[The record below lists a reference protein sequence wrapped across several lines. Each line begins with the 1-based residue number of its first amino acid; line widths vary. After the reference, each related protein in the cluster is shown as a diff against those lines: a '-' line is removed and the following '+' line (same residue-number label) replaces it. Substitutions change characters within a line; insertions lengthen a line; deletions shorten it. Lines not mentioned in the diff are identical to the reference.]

1 MKSLET
7 LYGFSP
13 PNRYSKTF
21 KNSSNFIPENNLSS
35 QEKKTGLV
43 KSPVAVPCTWAE
55 RDKFFKKTHEIMYN
69 GAIIGNASA
78 DVHAKQISGR
88 DIKTSNKATM
98 EEQLLLNKVQRR
110 ESLKGY
116 FRRNSQEGMLPVAA
130 SKFGESRA
138 NFDPRLIQSPTSL
151 IKPPSRGQ
159 VGKGWAAGN
168 SIAQKQSGLF
178 DPNTKS
184 TGFASAK
191 FNFSTAK
198 PCSNPFELFEE
209 PDPKFGKTSGSSKFK
224 TT

>member
-13 PNRYSKTF
+13 SNRYSKTF
-21 KNSSNFIPENNLSS
+21 ENSSNYIPENNLASH
-35 QEKKTGLV
+35 EKKTGLV
-43 KSPVAVPCTWAE
+43 KSPFAVPRTWAE

-78 DVHAKQISGR
+78 DVHAIQISGR
-88 DIKTSNKATM
+88 NIKTTNQATR
-98 EEQLLLNKVQRR
+98 EEQLLLAKVERR
-110 ESLKGY
+110 ESLKGS

-138 NFDPRLIQSPTSL
+138 KFDPRLIQSPTSL

-159 VGKGWAAGN
+159 LGKGWAAGN

-209 PDPKFGKTSGSSKFK
+209 PDPKFRKTSGSSKFR